1 MNQLNRRSF
10 IGTASAAGLTSWAGS
25 ASASQSNPEIR
36 VALIG
41 LRGRG
46 RDHLKGI
53 GKNITVLCDVDQKM
67 LALRNDEYAEKN
79 GKKLPTYVDYR
90 RLLDEADVDAVAI
103 ATPNHTHAL
112 IAIAAMQA
120 GKDVYCEKP
129 VSHNVW
135 EGAQI
140 VAAARRYD
148 KIVQCG
154 TQSRSSAQLAQA
166 IEWVNVG
173 SIGKIEHAVGTC
185 YKPRMSIGKLDSPL
199 KIPDYVDYDL
209 WCGPAEK
216 REIYR
221 PKLYYDWHWDFNTG
235 NGDMGNQG
243 IHEMDVARWFLGE
256 HQMPKRVLS
265 IGGRLGYDDAGDT
278 PNTQVAYF
286 EYEKAPLLFETRG
299 LPKSK
304 AAQADWMNSMDNYR
318 GSQIGVIVQCEQG
331 YVVVPNYKLA
341 IAYDNDDNEI
351 QRWEGAGND
360 INGALPH
367 FENWLEAVVK
377 HDASLLNADIQE
389 GHMSSSLCHVG
400 SISHR
405 LGKPAAAAEAAE
417 SCQGNELLSDSFQRM
432 ASHLEANAI
441 TLDKESSGLCLGR
454 WIELNPEGSEVL
466 GDPEATAMLRRKCR
480 APFEV
485 PEIV

>member
-10 IGTASAAGLTSWAGS
+10 VGAASAAGLTFWSGS
-25 ASASQSNPEIR
+25 ASAAKAHADVR

-46 RDHLKGI
+46 RDHLQAI
-53 GKNITVLCDVDQKM
+53 GKNITVLCDVDRKM
-67 LALRNDEYAEKN
+67 LALRNDEYAEKY
-79 GKKLPTYVDYR
+79 GKKLPNYVDYR

-112 IAIAAMQA
+112 IAIAAIQA

-154 TQSRSSAQLAQA
+154 TQSRSSVQIAQA
-166 IEWVNVG
+166 IDWVNAG
-173 SIGKIEHAVGTC
+173 NIGKIEHAVGTC

-199 KIPDYVDYDL
+199 KIPGYLDYDL

-221 PKLYYDWHWDFNTG
+221 PKLYYDWHWDTNTG

-278 PNTQVAYF
+278 PNTQIAYF
-286 EYEKAPLLFETRG
+286 DYEKAPLLFETRG

-304 AAQADWMNSMDNYR
+304 AAQADWNESMDNYR

-331 YVVVPNYKLA
+331 YVVVPTYNLA
-341 IAYDNDDNEI
+341 IAYDNDNNEI
-351 QRWEGAGND
+351 KRWEGAGND
-360 INGALPH
+360 VHGALPH

-389 GHMSSSLCHVG
+389 GHMSSSLCHIG

-405 LGKPAAAAEAAE
+405 LGKPASAAEAAE
-417 SCQGNELLSDSFQRM
+417 SCQDNDLLSDSFERM
-432 ASHLEANAI
+432 ASHLRANEVS
-441 TLDKESSGLCLGR
+441 LDKKDSRLCLGK
-454 WIELNPEGSEVL
+454 WIGLNPKGSEVL
-466 GDPEATAMLRRKCR
+466 GDPEATAMLRREGR
-480 APFEV
+480 TPFV
-485 PEIV
+485 IPETV